1 VVIGLKKIRMKKVEI
16 KILGTGHEITRSKFT
31 CEEIKKVREYCL
43 ENDEDMESV
52 LTNDLEEVLED
63 RGQWW
68 DCDDLGH
75 FMGGNL
81 NCKIYVSVDDEEYE
95 FDSVDVKTETKSKD
109 HPIFEE
115 GVMVSFITWEKG
127 TMDTYEFEIDDS
139 ENFDV
144 NKLKL
149 VVNQIETTDS
159 IYDLIQELYYDGEPL
174 NGDGFSDT
182 DGKAFE
188 VEIEEC
194 DEDE

>member
-1 VVIGLKKIRMKKVEI
+1 MKKVEI
-16 KILGTGHEITRSKFT
+16 VVGGTGHEITRSKFT
-31 CEEIKKVREYCL
+31 CEEIKKIREYCQ

-52 LTNDLEEVLED
+52 LTNDLEEVLEG
-63 RGQWW
+63 RGQWY

-81 NCKIYVSVDDEEYE
+81 GCKLYVTIDEEEYE
-95 FDSVDVKTETKSKD
+95 FETDDVHIQTKSQD
-109 HPIFEE
+109 YPTEVLDDGD

-127 TMDTYEFEIDDS
+127 TLDSCEFEIGDD
-139 ENFDV
+139 EEFDI

-159 IYDLIQELYYDGEPL
+159 LYDLIQELWYDGKPL
-174 NGDGFSDT
+174 NGEGFSDT
-182 DGKAFE
+182 DGKAFD

-194 DEDE
+194 EEDE

>member
-1 VVIGLKKIRMKKVEI
+1 MKKVEI
-16 KILGTGHEITRSKFT
+16 RLGGMGHEITRSKFT
-31 CEEIKKVREYCL
+31 CEEIKKVREYCK

-52 LTNDLEEVLED
+52 LTNDLEDILED